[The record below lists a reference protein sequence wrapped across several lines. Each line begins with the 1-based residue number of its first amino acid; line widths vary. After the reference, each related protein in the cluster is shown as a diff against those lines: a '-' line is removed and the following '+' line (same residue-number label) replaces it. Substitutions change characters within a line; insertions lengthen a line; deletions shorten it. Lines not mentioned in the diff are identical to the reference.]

1 MRSSTADEDETNG
14 ELPPRLDGLPVIGS
28 TLDLARDPIGFFD
41 RAAEYGDV
49 VRYEIRGLPFTMVLH
64 PEHVEQLLVTE
75 SESVRKLRLG
85 EVSGDSNDFAP
96 EGVLFTE
103 GEQWRN
109 QRIMLQN
116 AFTPDR
122 IEHYG
127 TTMTDI
133 AVDHAESWDDGAE
146 LAINRRFSELTLA
159 ILAKTLF
166 DLDREEQSSPS
177 SRAQPGDREGRS
189 PSSSRPQ
196 SGDRVEQRSTS
207 SQKPEASGDTER
219 RGAVITDVARALN
232 EQASP
237 SSLSTYLPAWIPTPA
252 QRRYDRAMSAFETT
266 IDAVIEQRRSEE
278 AQRPPSDR
286 DDLLSVLLTAEN
298 PNGYQH
304 SETELRDQLLT
315 FLFAGHEAT
324 ALALTYTV
332 LLLTQHPEVEHRLR
346 EEYDD
351 VLGDTDPTPSD
362 VSELTYTDRVVRESL
377 RLYPPSFTVFRTAT
391 EEIELGSYR
400 IPEGT
405 NVTIPQFPLH
415 RDPRWWD
422 DPETFDPDRWDDPP
436 ERPEYA
442 YFPFG
447 GGPRHCIG
455 MRFAMLE
462 LKLVLPT
469 ILRRVAFELLSD
481 PVPEL
486 APRATLRPAND
497 VRTRVRTASSP
508 LR

>member
-1 MRSSTADEDETNG
+1 MRSSTADEDEPNS
-14 ELPPRLDGLPVIGS
+14 ELPPQLDGLPVIGS

-41 RAAEYGDV
+41 RVAEHGDV

-64 PEHVEQLLVTE
+64 PEYVEQLLVTE
-75 SESVRKLRLG
+75 SESIRKLRLG
-85 EVSGDSNDFAP
+85 EVSGPSNEFAP

-122 IEHYG
+122 IERYG

-133 AVDHAESWDDGAE
+133 AVDHAESWDEGAE
-146 LAINRRFSELTLA
+146 LAINRRFSELTLG

-166 DLDREEQSSPS
+166 DLES
-177 SRAQPGDREGRS
+177 
-189 PSSSRPQ
+189 
-196 SGDRVEQRSTS
+196 
-207 SQKPEASGDTER
+207 ER

-266 IDAVIEQRRSEE
+266 IDAVIEQRRSEGG
-278 AQRPPSDR
+278 QPVSDR

-324 ALALTYTV
+324 ALALTYTI
-332 LLLTQHPEVEHRLR
+332 LLLTQHPEVNRLGVKPR
-346 EEYDD
+346 GFPW
-351 VLGDTDPTPSD
+351 VTRILPSD
-362 VSELTYTDRVVRESL
+362 HRHDSLGQSGGSRSGRPRPPMPAVAPSEQRE
-377 RLYPPSFTVFRTAT
+377 
-391 EEIELGSYR
+391 G
-400 IPEGT
+400 
-405 NVTIPQFPLH
+405 
-415 RDPRWWD
+415 
-422 DPETFDPDRWDDPP
+422 
-436 ERPEYA
+436 
-442 YFPFG
+442 
-447 GGPRHCIG
+447 C
-455 MRFAMLE
+455 
-462 LKLVLPT
+462 
-469 ILRRVAFELLSD
+469 
-481 PVPEL
+481 
-486 APRATLRPAND
+486 
-497 VRTRVRTASSP
+497 
-508 LR
+508 